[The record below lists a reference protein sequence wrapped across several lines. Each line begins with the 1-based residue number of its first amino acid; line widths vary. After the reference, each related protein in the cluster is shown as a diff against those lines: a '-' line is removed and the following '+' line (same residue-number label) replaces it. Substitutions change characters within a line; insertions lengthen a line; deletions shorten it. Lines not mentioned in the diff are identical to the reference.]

1 MASLA
6 EGDKNNSNNNN
17 NIDEHELYMKWIKQ
31 FDGET
36 EFHSINKILTD
47 ADAWAKNPF
56 RRGGG
61 GEEPAK

>member
-31 FDGET
+31 FDGKT
-36 EFHSINKILTD
+36 EFHSIIL
-47 ADAWAKNPF
+47 PV
-56 RRGGG
+56 
-61 GEEPAK
+61 